1 MQSAPPVPQ
10 LRAPA
15 PGNPSSQPRP
25 RPRPCGA
32 ERWRRSQ
39 GETLSEVRTAAST
52 QQVRETRT
60 EPSSA
65 TATTRRRILILMSR
79 CCPWQASRKP
89 SGYVRRVRAIVT
101 RIGLHSCARASRCQ
115 SPSRFANID
124 LLGFGERRLV
134 RCMLMMMTM
143 MAMAPE
149 SWDTTKNMG
158 YVRMYAYVPML
169 RVRGVASG
177 I

>member
-10 LRAPA
+10 GSSSRKSQQPA
-15 PGNPSSQPRP
+15 KPKTPTLWSGAMAALPR
-25 RPRPCGA
+25 RDT
-32 ERWRRSQ
+32 
-39 GETLSEVRTAAST
+39 TLSEVRTAAST
-52 QQVRETRT
+52 REVRETRT

-65 TATTRRRILILMSR
+65 TATTRRRILILMSS

-89 SGYVRRVRAIVT
+89 SGYVRCVRAIVT

-134 RCMLMMMTM
+134 RCMMMMTM
-143 MAMAPE
+143 MAMAMAPE
-149 SWDTTKNMG
+149 SWDTTKIWDMSECMRTFLCC
-158 YVRMYAYVPML
+158 VSV
-169 RVRGVASG
+169 V
-177 I
+177 